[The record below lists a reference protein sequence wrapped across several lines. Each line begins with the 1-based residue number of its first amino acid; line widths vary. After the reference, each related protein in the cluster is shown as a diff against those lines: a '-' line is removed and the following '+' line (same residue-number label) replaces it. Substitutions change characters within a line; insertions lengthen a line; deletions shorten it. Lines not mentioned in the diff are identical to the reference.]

1 MKARNTIAI
10 LICIVILFALCA
22 CGTNTAEEDAFAN
35 NEQFLTDM
43 AKGLSD
49 RQTYMQEHM
58 DVIETYTDEEMSV
71 YFQELVSLELAQ
83 IEKYEPEFFE
93 DSSFHE
99 LAHAYIDAC
108 QMQLLAA
115 QNHQSEDLS
124 KLWLSAGTIR
134 SAIVS
139 EIYARYDLPLSEKL
153 RAIFD

>member
-1 MKARNTIAI
+1 VKAGNTIVI
-10 LICIVILFALCA
+10 LICIVMLFTLCA
-22 CGTNTAEEDAFAN
+22 CGTNTAVEDTFAN
-35 NEQFLTDM
+35 NGQFLADM

-49 RQTYMQEHM
+49 RQTYMQAHM
-58 DVIETYTDEEMSV
+58 DFNETYTDEEMAV

-83 IEKYEPEFFE
+83 IEKYESEFFE

-108 QMQLLAA
+108 QIQLLAA

-139 EIYARYDLPLSEKL
+139 EMYAQYDLPLSEKL

>member
-49 RQTYMQEHM
+49 RQTYMQEHT
-58 DVIETYTDEEMSV
+58 DFIETYTDEEMSV

>member
-10 LICIVILFALCA
+10 LICIVILFALYA

-58 DVIETYTDEEMSV
+58 DFIETYTDEEMSV